1 MSREHAKDPH
11 RVALA
16 TGSSAATIEAM
27 TALLDV
33 VVADITTLDV
43 DAIVNAA
50 NSGLS
55 GGGGVDG
62 AIHRAAGPELAPAAR
77 AAGPC
82 PTGHAVMTPGFRL
95 PARYVI
101 HAVGPV
107 WEGGDRDEAAAL
119 ASCYA
124 MSLALAGA
132 AGLRSI
138 AFPAISTGVYGFP
151 KDRAARIAHATVRR
165 EIRGHASLER
175 VIFCCFSEGDAAIHR
190 ELLDALA

>member
-1 MSREHAKDPH
+1 MTPDRT
-11 RVALA
+11 A
-16 TGSSAATIEAM
+16 TLE
-27 TALLDV
+27 V

-82 PTGHAVMTPGFRL
+82 PAGHAVMTPGFRL
-95 PARYVI
+95 RARHVI
-101 HAVGPV
+101 HAVGPI
-107 WEGGDRDEAAAL
+107 WTGGQREEDELL

-124 MSLALAGA
+124 RSLALAGE
-132 AGLRSI
+132 AGLASI
-138 AFPAISTGVYGFP
+138 AFPCISTGAYGFP
-151 KDRAARIAHATVRR
+151 RERAARIAFDTVRS
-165 EIRGHASLER
+165 EAPHHPTLER
-175 VIFCCFSEGDAAIHR
+175 VVFCCYSEGDAVIYR
-190 ELLDALA
+190 RLLDAGGAAAKGPS